1 MKNLYL
7 IIIIVLLG
15 VQVNL
20 FAQDGG
26 VSIGKGDADADP
38 SAILELVSTNKGL
51 LIPRLT
57 SSERG
62 NIDSPATGL
71 LVYDTS
77 LSGFYYWTGSSW
89 KAIAGINSSSGTVLP
104 SSAGEGDLF
113 YNTSTN
119 NLFVYAENAWASI
132 GSSKQI
138 LSLDNT
144 TLKLLDEGTQNGSEV
159 DLTFLLQNLVLDGTV
174 LSITNGNSVDLAS
187 FLGGGSGGDMF
198 KANYDADDN
207 NRVDDADK
215 VNGMTVE
222 TSVPASAVFSDS
234 QTLSVSGSTL
244 TIAGGNSV
252 TLPSGG
258 SGTDSQILSI
268 SGNTLSI
275 TGGNSVVLPTGNGTG
290 DMTQS
295 VYDTDS
301 NSKVDEADNADKVNG
316 LTVDTSVPVGAVF
329 TDDQTLNEILTSG
342 TSAGG
347 KQITNLGTPTT
358 TTDAATKG
366 YVDDSVSGLEDKT
379 NKNIAGGYVGLE
391 TDGKINQNYLPAGV
405 NLGTVYTVGSQS
417 AQDVLSPVS
426 GDVAIRTDE
435 SKTYVYDG
443 SSWVELQNPTD
454 AVTSVNGQTGVVSL
468 TTAEVSSSSDKNYVT
483 DGQLTILGNTSGTN
497 TGDQDISGIA
507 TNAADISTNA
517 ADIAANTT
525 NITANTNAISGLGT
539 ASGEDVGTGA
549 GNVVQLDGSGRL
561 PAVDGS
567 QLTNLPDAPVTSV
580 NGQVGVVSLSK
591 SDVGLGNVDNT
602 SDADK
607 PVSTAM
613 QTSLDLKEDKTNK
626 NVAGGYVGLET
637 DGKINQNYLPAGVNL
652 GTVYTVGSQLAQDG
666 LSPMS
671 GDVAIRTDESKT
683 YVYDGSSWVE
693 LQNPTDAV
701 TSVNGQTGVVSLT
714 TAEVSSSS
722 DKNYVTD
729 GQLTILGNTSGTN
742 TGDQDISGI
751 ATNAAEIAANTTN
764 ITTNTNAI
772 SGLGTASGED
782 IGTGAGNV
790 IQLDGSGRLP
800 AVDGSQLTNLP
811 SSPVTSVNGETGD
824 VSLSSS
830 EIGYDNATS
839 GLTSTDVKSALDEL
853 ATGAAG
859 GDMTKLD
866 YDTDNNSKVDGSDN
880 ADKVNG
886 LTVETSVPS
895 GAVFTDDQNLSEV
908 LTSGTSAGGSQITN
922 LGTPTAVTDAATKG
936 YVDNSVSGFEEQT
949 NKNVAGG
956 YVGLEIDGKINQNYL
971 PAGINLSTVY
981 TVGDQSAQDGLSP
994 ISGDVA
1000 IRTDESK
1007 TYVYDGSSWVELQN
1021 PTDAVT
1027 SVNGQVGVVSLSK
1040 TDVGLGNVD
1049 NTSDLD
1055 KPVSTATQ
1063 SSLDLKANTSDLGT
1077 ASGEDVGTGAG
1088 NVVQLDGS
1096 GRLPVVDGSQLTNL
1110 PAAPVTSVAGYT
1122 GDVSLTTSDVTEST
1136 NKNYVTDAQLTILG
1150 NTSGTNTGDQS
1161 ADDVSVTASGNL
1173 TSTDVQSALVE
1184 LQSDIDAGANGGDM
1198 TKVEYDTDGNSKAD
1212 EADNADKVNGLTV
1225 ETSVPVGAV
1234 FTDDQNLSEVLTSGT
1249 SAGGGQITNLGTP
1262 TAVTDAATKGY
1273 VDNSVSGFE
1282 EQTNKN
1288 VAGGYVGLETDGK
1301 INQNYL
1307 PAGINLSTVYTV
1319 GDQSAQ
1325 DALSPISGDVAIR
1338 ADESKTY
1345 VYDGS
1350 SWVELQNPT
1359 DAVTSVNGQV
1369 GVVSLSKTDV
1379 GLGNVDNTSDLDK
1392 PVSTATQSSLD
1403 LKANTSDLGTA
1414 SGEDVGTGAG
1424 NVVQLDGSGRL
1435 PVVDGS
1441 QLTNLPAA
1449 PVTSV
1454 AGYTGDVSL
1463 TTSDVTE
1470 STNKN
1475 YVTDGQ
1481 LTILGNTS
1489 GINTGDQDISG
1500 IAANTTNI
1508 TTNTNA
1514 ISGLGTASGEDIGT
1528 GAGNVIQLDGSGR
1541 LPAVDGSQLT
1551 NLPDAPVASVNGQ
1564 VGVVSLSKSDVGLGN
1579 VDNTSD
1585 ADKPVSTAMQTSLDL
1600 KEDKTNKNIA
1610 GGYVGLETDGKI
1622 NQNYLP
1628 AGVNLGTVYTVGSQ
1642 LAQDGLSPMS
1652 GDVAIRTD
1660 ESKTYVYD
1668 GSSWVELQNPTDAV
1682 TSVNGQTGV
1691 VSLTT
1696 AEVSSSSDKNYVT
1709 DGQLTILGNTSGTNT
1724 GDQDI
1729 SGISTNAADIATNTT
1744 NITTNTNAISGLGTA
1759 SGEDIGTGA
1768 GNVIQLDGSG
1778 RLPAVDG
1785 SQLTN
1790 LPDAPV
1796 TSVNGQVGVVSLS
1809 KSDVGLGNVDNT
1821 SDADKPVS
1829 TAMQTSLDLK
1839 EDKTN
1844 KNVAGGYVGL
1854 ETDGKIN
1861 QNYLPA
1867 GVNLGTVYTVGSQ
1880 LAQDGLSPMSGD
1892 VAIRTDESKTYV
1904 YDGSSWVEL
1913 QNPTDAVTSVN
1924 GQTGVV
1930 SLTTA
1935 EVSSSS
1941 DKNYVTDGQL
1951 TILGNTSGTNTGD
1964 QDISGI
1970 ATNAAEIAANTTNI
1984 TTNTNAISGLGTAS
1998 GEDIG
2003 TGAGNVIQL
2012 DGSGRLPAV
2021 DGSQLTNL
2029 PSSPVTSVNGETGD
2043 VSLSSS
2049 EIGYDNATSGLTSTD
2064 VKSALDELATG
2075 AAGGDMTKLDYDT
2088 DNNSK
2093 VDGSDNADKVN
2104 GLTVETSV
2112 PSGAVFTDDQNLSE
2126 VLTSGTS
2133 AGGSQITNLGTPT
2146 AVTDAATKGY
2156 VDNSVSGFEEQTN
2169 KNVAGGYVGLEI
2181 DGKINQN
2188 YLPAGINLST
2198 VYTVGDQSAQDGLS
2212 PISGDVAIRT
2222 DESKTYVYDGSS
2234 WVELQNP
2241 TDAVTSVNG
2250 QVGVV
2255 SLSKTDVGLGNVD
2268 NTSDLDKP
2276 VSTAT
2281 QSSLDLKANTS
2292 DLGTASGEDVGTGAG
2307 NVVQLDGSGRLPVV
2321 DGSQLTNLPA
2331 APVTSVAGYTG
2342 DVSLTTSDVTESTN
2356 KNYVTDGQLT
2366 ILGNTSG
2373 TNTGDQS
2380 AGEVSVTASGNL
2392 TSTDVQSALVEL
2404 QSDIDAGANGGDMT
2418 KVEYDTDGNSKA
2430 DEADN
2435 ADKVNGLT
2443 VETSVPVGAVFTD
2456 DQNLSEVLTSGTSA
2470 GGGQITNL
2478 GTPTAVTDAA
2488 TKGYVDN
2495 SVSGFEEQ
2503 TNKNVAGGY
2512 VGLETD
2518 GKINQN
2524 YLPAGIN
2531 LSTVYTVG
2539 DQSAQDA
2546 LSPISGDVAIRA
2558 DESKTYVYDG
2568 SSWVELQNPTDAVTS
2583 VNGQVGVVSL
2593 SKTDV
2598 GLGNVDNTSDLDK
2611 PVSTATQSSLD
2622 LKANTSDLGT
2632 ASGEDV
2638 GTGAGNVV
2646 QLDGSGRLPV
2656 VDGSQLTNLPAAPVT
2671 SVAGYTGDVSLTTS
2685 DVTESTNK
2693 NYVTDGQLTILG
2705 NTSGTN
2711 TGDQSAG
2718 EVSVTASGNLTS
2730 TDVQSA
2736 LVELQSDIDAGA
2748 NGGDMTKV
2756 VYDAD
2761 DNGTVDVAET
2771 VSDGA
2776 ITTAKIASD
2785 AVTAAEIASDAVT
2798 TSEILDGTI
2807 AASDL
2812 GQMLATDGQV
2822 LKWDAT
2828 ANAGAGG
2835 WVASDD
2841 DNTNTTVVNDLTTG
2855 GTTDALS
2862 AEMGKTLQDNKL
2874 ETSASF
2880 GGDVS
2885 GTYDAIEIAADAV
2898 TAAEIASDAVTTSE
2912 ILDGA
2917 VADSDLDKANI
2928 PLSGFGNAAADV
2940 SMGDG
2945 TTNYKITNVLD
2956 PVSSQDVATKKYVDD
2971 NIAAAGGGDMLK
2983 TVYDADDNGTV
2994 DVAETV
3000 SDGAIT
3006 TAKIASDAVT
3016 TSEIL
3021 DGTIAASDL
3030 GQMSASDGQILK
3042 WDATA
3047 NAGAGGWVASDDDN
3061 TNTTVV
3067 NDLTTGGTTDAL
3079 SAEMGKTLQDN
3090 KLETSASFGGDVS
3103 GTYDAIEIAADAV
3116 TAAEIASDA
3125 VTTSEILDGT
3135 IAASDLGQ
3143 MLATDG
3149 QVLKWD
3155 ATANAGAGG
3164 WVASND
3170 DNTNTTVVNDL
3181 TTGGTTDAL
3190 SAEMGKTLQD
3200 NKLETSASFGGD
3212 VSGTYDAIEIAT
3224 DAVTTTEILDG
3235 TIAAS
3240 DFGQMSASDGQILK
3254 WDATANAGAGGWVA
3268 SDDDNTNTTVVND
3281 LTTGGTTD
3289 ALSAEM
3295 GKTLQDNKLETSAS
3309 FGGDVSGTYDA
3320 IEIAADA
3327 VTAAEIASDAV
3338 TTSEI
3343 LDGTIAAS
3351 DLGQM
3356 LATDGQ
3362 VLKWDATANAGAGG
3376 WVASDDENT
3385 NTTVVNDLT
3394 TGGTTDALSAEMGK
3408 TLQGNKLETS
3418 ASFGGD
3424 VSGTY
3429 DAIEIAADAVTAAEI
3444 ASDAVTTSEILDGT
3458 IAASDLGQMLAT
3470 DGQVLKWDATA
3481 NAGAGGWVASDDEN
3495 TNTTVV
3501 NDLTT
3506 GGTTD
3511 ALSAEMGKTLQDNK
3525 LETSASFGG
3534 DVSGTYDAIEI
3545 ATDAVTTSEILD
3557 GAVADSDLDKANIPL
3572 SGFGNAAADVSMG
3585 DGTTNYKITNVLDPV
3600 SSQDVATKK
3609 YVDDNIAAAGGGDML
3624 KTVYDADDNGTV
3636 DVAETVSDDAITTA
3650 KIASDAVTTSEI
3662 LDGTIAASDLG
3673 QMLATDGQVLKWDA
3687 TANAGA
3693 GGWVASDDDNTNTT
3707 VVNDLTT
3714 GGTTDALSAE
3724 MGKTLQ
3730 DNKLETSASFGGD
3743 VSGTYDAIEIAVDAV
3758 TAAEIASDAVTTSE
3772 ILDGTIAASDLGQM
3786 LATDGQILK
3795 WDATANAGAG
3805 GWVASDD
3812 DNTNT
3817 TVVNDLTTGG
3827 TTDALSAE
3835 MGKTLQDNKLE
3846 TSASFGGDV
3855 SGTYDAIEIAAD
3867 AVTAAE
3873 IASDAV
3879 TTSEILD
3886 GTIAASDLGQ
3896 MLATDGQVLK
3906 WDATANAGAG
3916 GWVASDDDNTNT
3928 TVVNDLTTGGTT
3940 DALSAEMGKTLQD
3953 NKLETS
3959 ASFGGDVSGTYDA
3972 IEIATDAVTTTEI
3985 LDGTIAASD
3994 LGQMLATDGQVLK
4007 WDATANAGAGGWVA
4021 SDDDNT
4027 NTTVVNDL
4035 TTGGTTDA
4043 LSAEMGK
4050 TLQDNKLETSASF
4063 GGDVSGTYDAIE
4075 IATDAVTTTEILD
4088 GTIAASDLGQMLATD
4103 GQVLKWDATANAG
4116 AGGWVASDD
4125 DNTNTTV
4132 VNDLTTGGTTDALS
4146 AEMGKTLQDN
4156 KLETSASFGG
4166 DVSGTYDAIE
4176 IASDAVTTTEILDGT
4191 IAASDLGQMSAS
4203 DGQVLKWDATA
4214 NAGAGGWVASDDDN
4228 TNTTVVNDLTTGGTT
4243 DALSAEMGK
4252 TLQDN
4257 KLETIASFGG
4267 DVSGTY
4273 DAIEIAAD
4281 AVTAAEI
4288 ASDAVTTSEILDG
4301 TVGDS
4306 DLDKANIPLSGFG
4319 NAAAD
4324 VSMGD
4329 GTTNYKI
4336 TNVLDPV
4343 SSQDVATKKYVDDNI
4358 AAAGGGDML
4367 KTVYDVDDNGT
4378 VDVAETVS
4386 DGAIIT
4392 AKIASDAVTTS
4403 EILDGTIAAS
4413 DLGQML
4419 ATDGQVL
4426 KWDATANAGAGGWVA
4441 SDDDNTNTTVV
4452 NDLTTGGTTDALSA
4466 EMGKTLQDNKLET
4479 SASFGGDVSGTYDAI
4494 EIASD
4499 AVTTTEI
4506 LDGTI
4511 AASDLGQMLATD
4523 GQVLKW
4529 DATANA
4535 GAGGWVASDDDNTN
4549 TTVVNDLTTGGTTDA
4564 LSAEMGKT
4572 LQDNK
4577 LETSASFGG
4586 DVSGT
4591 YDAIEIAADAVTAA
4605 EIASDAVTTSEILD
4619 GTIAA
4624 SDLGQMLATD
4634 GQVLKWD
4641 ATANAGAGGWVA
4653 SDDDNTNTTVVN
4665 DLTTGGTT
4673 DALSAEMGKTLQ
4685 DNKLETTASFGGDVS
4700 GTYDAIEIAAD
4711 AVTTTEIAD
4720 GAVTETELA
4729 ADAVTTVKIADG
4741 QVTSAKLD
4749 HMGASTDDFLKWD
4762 GFAWTPQSISGT
4774 LAYKGSWDATSNSP
4788 NLSNATGTAGDYYV
4802 VSVAGTRDLGS
4813 GSISF
4818 NAGDWAIYNGS
4829 IWQQI
4834 NNSSDVNS
4842 VFGRTGII
4850 TAQAND
4856 YTWGQIN
4863 KTTSSL
4869 NDIAD
4874 VVSATKTSGN
4884 ILVADGTSW
4893 NSSSMG
4899 GDATLDN
4906 SGVLTIGSGKITS
4919 DKILDGTIAA
4929 SDLGQMS
4936 ASDGQVLKWDATAN
4950 AGAGGWV
4957 PNDETNELPSLGTA
4971 GNVLAVNASGD
4982 GLEWSE
4988 SVPLS
4993 GDVSINS
5000 SGEVTVEKLQN
5011 IEVSSS
5017 APGTNQVLMYNGT
5030 TWSPGDVSTTDEKV
5044 MVNGGTNALPLSAT
5058 DFVEGIND
5066 ISIAGNAI
5074 TNEKI
5079 ADGTITAAD
5088 LGQMLATD
5096 GQVMKWDATAN
5107 AGAGGWV
5114 ASDDDNTNTTVVN
5127 DLTTGGTT
5135 DALSAEMGKTL
5146 QDNKL
5151 ETTASFGGDVSGT
5164 YDAIVIASD
5173 AVTTTEILDGT
5184 IAASDLGQMLATDG
5198 QVIKWDAT
5206 ANAGAG
5212 GWVASDDDN
5221 TNTTVVNDLTTGG
5234 ITDALSAEMG
5244 KTLQD
5249 NKLETTASF
5258 GGDVSGTY
5266 DAIVIASDAV
5276 TTSEILDGTIAAS
5289 DLGQM
5294 LATDGQVM
5302 KWDATANAGAGGWV
5316 ASDDDNTN
5324 TTVVNDLTT
5333 GGTTDALSAEMGK
5346 TLQDNKLE
5354 TTASFGGDVSGTY
5367 DAIVI
5372 ASDAVTTSEILDG
5385 TIAAADLGQMS
5396 ATDGQF
5402 LKWDATANSGAG
5414 GWVATSIQD
5423 SVTTI
5428 INDLVTGGTTDAL
5441 SAEMGKDLKVLVDAK
5456 LDTTLS
5462 GGNLFVGNADGKATG
5477 VALSGDATID
5487 VDGKLSL
5494 KKDSVTTVEIL
5505 DGTIQAEDLSQMSA
5519 TNGQVMTWDDTA
5531 NSGAGGWVPFSA
5543 QGGNIIAGTAENN
5556 TIRWDGTAW
5565 SESTALT
5572 DDGTYITITGNLNI
5586 GEPTISHIVQDIG
5599 DFAIAGDVEANGDL
5613 WVDGTLNTPS
5623 DERLKKNI
5631 ATLTNILDKLNK
5643 LRGVTY
5649 EFKDQQKYA
5658 SGPQIGVIAQELQ
5671 KVFPELVSQGADG
5684 YLAVNYSQLSAV
5696 ILQAVKEQQKEIE
5709 QLQQQMEKVMNKLGM
5724 K

>member
-258 SGTDSQILSI
+258 SGTDSQTLSI

-275 TGGNSVVLPTGNGTG
+275 TGGNSVVLPSGNGTG

-405 NLGTVYTVGSQS
+405 NLGTVYTVGSQL
-417 AQDVLSPVS
+417 AQDGLSPMS

-483 DGQLTILGNTSGTN
+483 DGQLTILGNTSGIN

-525 NITANTNAISGLGT
+525 NITTNTNAISGLGT
-539 ASGEDVGTGA
+539 ASGEDIGTGA

-580 NGQVGVVSLSK
+580 NGQIGVVSLSK

-626 NVAGGYVGLET
+626 NIAGGYVGLET

-782 IGTGAGNV
+782 VGTGAGNV

-824 VSLSSS
+824 VVLNSS
-830 EIGYDNATS
+830 EIEYDNATS

-886 LTVETSVPS
+886 LTVETSVPA

-908 LTSGTSAGGSQITN
+908 LTSGTSAGGGQITN

-936 YVDNSVSGFEEQT
+936 YVDNSVSGLEEQT

-956 YVGLEIDGKINQNYL
+956 YVGLETDGKINQNYL

-1288 VAGGYVGLETDGK
+1288 VAGGYVGLEIDGK

-1338 ADESKTY
+1338 TDESKTY

-1489 GINTGDQDISG
+1489 GTNTGDQDISG
-1500 IAANTTNI
+1500 IATNAAEIAANTTNI
-1508 TTNTNA
+1508 TANTNA

-1551 NLPDAPVASVNGQ
+1551 NLPDAPVTSVNGQ
-1564 VGVVSLSKSDVGLGN
+1564 VGVVSLSKSDVGLGNVDNTSDADKPVSTAMQTSLDLKEDKTNKNIAGGYVGLETDGKINQNYLPAGVNLGTVYTVGSQLAQDGLSPVSGDVAIRTDESKTYVYDGSSWVELQNPTDAVTSVNGQTGVVSLTTAEVSSSSDKNYVTDGQLTILGNTSGTNTGDQDISGIATNAADISTNAADIAANTTNITANTNAISGLGTASGEDVGTGAGNVVQLDGSGRLPAVDGSQLTNLPDAPVTSVNGQIGVVSLSKSDVGLGN

-1729 SGISTNAADIATNTT
+1729 SGI
-1744 NITTNTNAISGLGTA
+1744 
-1759 SGEDIGTGA
+1759 
-1768 GNVIQLDGSG
+1768 
-1778 RLPAVDG
+1778 
-1785 SQLTN
+1785 
-1790 LPDAPV
+1790 
-1796 TSVNGQVGVVSLS
+1796 
-1809 KSDVGLGNVDNT
+1809 
-1821 SDADKPVS
+1821 
-1829 TAMQTSLDLK
+1829 
-1839 EDKTN
+1839 
-1844 KNVAGGYVGL
+1844 
-1854 ETDGKIN
+1854 
-1861 QNYLPA
+1861 
-1867 GVNLGTVYTVGSQ
+1867 
-1880 LAQDGLSPMSGD
+1880 
-1892 VAIRTDESKTYV
+1892 
-1904 YDGSSWVEL
+1904 
-1913 QNPTDAVTSVN
+1913 
-1924 GQTGVV
+1924 
-1930 SLTTA
+1930 
-1935 EVSSSS
+1935 
-1941 DKNYVTDGQL
+1941 
-1951 TILGNTSGTNTGD
+1951 
-1964 QDISGI
+1964 

-1998 GEDIG
+1998 GEDVG

-2043 VSLSSS
+2043 VVLNSS
-2049 EIGYDNATSGLTSTD
+2049 EIEYDNATSGLTSTD

-2112 PSGAVFTDDQNLSE
+2112 PAGAVFTDDQNLSE

-2133 AGGSQITNLGTPT
+2133 AGGGQITNLGTPT

-2156 VDNSVSGFEEQTN
+2156 VDNSVSGLEEQTN
-2169 KNVAGGYVGLEI
+2169 KNVAGGYVGLET

-2356 KNYVTDGQLT
+2356 KNYVTDAQLT

-2380 AGEVSVTASGNL
+2380 ADDVSVTASGNL

-2512 VGLETD
+2512 VGLEID

-2546 LSPISGDVAIRA
+2546 LSPISGDVAIRT

-2711 TGDQSAG
+2711 TGDQSADD
-2718 EVSVTASGNLTS
+2718 VSVTASGNLTS

-2776 ITTAKIASD
+2776 ITTAKIASDAVTTSEILDGTIAASDLGQMLATDGQVLKWDATANAGVGGWVASDDDNTNTTVVNDLTTGGTTDALSAEMGKTLQDNKLETSASFGGDVSGTYDAIEIAADAVTAAEIASDAVTTSEILDGTIAASDLGQMLATDGQVLKWDATANAGAGGWVASDDDNTNTTVVNDLTTGGTTDALSAEMGKTLQDNKLETIASFGGDVSGTYDAIEIAADAVTAAEIASDAVTTSEILDGTVGDSDLDKANIPLSGFGNAAADVSMGDGTTNYKITNVLDPVSSQDVATKKYVDDNIAAAGGGDMLKTVYDADDNGTVDVAETVSDGAITTAKIASDAVTTSEILDGTIAASDLGQMLATDGQVMKWDATANAGAGGWVASDDDNTNTTVVNDLTTGGTTDALSAEMGKTLQDNKLEITASFGGDVSGTYDAIVIASDAVTTTEILDGTIAASDLGQMSASDGQVLKWDATANAGAGGWVASNDDNTNTTVVNDLTTGGTTDALSAEMGKTLQDNKLETSASFGGDVSGTYDAIEIAADAVTAAEIASDAVTTSEILDGTIAASDLGQMSASDGQILKWDATANAGAGGWVASNDDNTNTTVVNDLTTGGTTDALSAEMGKTLQDNKLETSASFGGDVSGTYDAIEIAAD

-2912 ILDGA
+2912 ILDG
-2917 VADSDLDKANI
+2917 
-2928 PLSGFGNAAADV
+2928 
-2940 SMGDG
+2940 
-2945 TTNYKITNVLD
+2945 
-2956 PVSSQDVATKKYVDD
+2956 
-2971 NIAAAGGGDMLK
+2971 
-2983 TVYDADDNGTV
+2983 
-2994 DVAETV
+2994 
-3000 SDGAIT
+3000 
-3006 TAKIASDAVT
+3006 
-3016 TSEIL
+3016 
-3021 DGTIAASDL
+3021 TIAASDL
-3030 GQMSASDGQILK
+3030 GQMLATDGQVLK

-3103 GTYDAIEIAADAV
+3103 GTYDAIEIA
-3116 TAAEIASDA
+3116 SDA
-3125 VTTSEILDGT
+3125 VTTT
-3135 IAASDLGQ
+3135 
-3143 MLATDG
+3143 
-3149 QVLKWD
+3149 
-3155 ATANAGAGG
+3155 
-3164 WVASND
+3164 
-3170 DNTNTTVVNDL
+3170 
-3181 TTGGTTDAL
+3181 
-3190 SAEMGKTLQD
+3190 
-3200 NKLETSASFGGD
+3200 
-3212 VSGTYDAIEIAT
+3212 
-3224 DAVTTTEILDG
+3224 
-3235 TIAAS
+3235 
-3240 DFGQMSASDGQILK
+3240 
-3254 WDATANAGAGGWVA
+3254 
-3268 SDDDNTNTTVVND
+3268 
-3281 LTTGGTTD
+3281 
-3289 ALSAEM
+3289 
-3295 GKTLQDNKLETSAS
+3295 
-3309 FGGDVSGTYDA
+3309 
-3320 IEIAADA
+3320 
-3327 VTAAEIASDAV
+3327 
-3338 TTSEI
+3338 EI

-3376 WVASDDENT
+3376 WVASDD
-3385 NTTVVNDLT
+3385 D
-3394 TGGTTDALSAEMGK
+3394 
-3408 TLQGNKLETS
+3408 
-3418 ASFGGD
+3418 
-3424 VSGTY
+3424 
-3429 DAIEIAADAVTAAEI
+3429 
-3444 ASDAVTTSEILDGT
+3444 
-3458 IAASDLGQMLAT
+3458 
-3470 DGQVLKWDATA
+3470 
-3481 NAGAGGWVASDDEN
+3481 N

-3636 DVAETVSDDAITTA
+3636 DVAETVSDGAITTA
-3650 KIASDAVTTSEI
+3650 K
-3662 LDGTIAASDLG
+3662 
-3673 QMLATDGQVLKWDA
+3673 
-3687 TANAGA
+3687 
-3693 GGWVASDDDNTNTT
+3693 
-3707 VVNDLTT
+3707 
-3714 GGTTDALSAE
+3714 
-3724 MGKTLQ
+3724 
-3730 DNKLETSASFGGD
+3730 
-3743 VSGTYDAIEIAVDAV
+3743 
-3758 TAAEIASDAVTTSE
+3758 
-3772 ILDGTIAASDLGQM
+3772 
-3786 LATDGQILK
+3786 
-3795 WDATANAGAG
+3795 
-3805 GWVASDD
+3805 
-3812 DNTNT
+3812 
-3817 TVVNDLTTGG
+3817 
-3827 TTDALSAE
+3827 
-3835 MGKTLQDNKLE
+3835 
-3846 TSASFGGDV
+3846 
-3855 SGTYDAIEIAAD
+3855 
-3867 AVTAAE
+3867 

-4176 IASDAVTTTEILDGT
+4176 IA
-4191 IAASDLGQMSAS
+4191 
-4203 DGQVLKWDATA
+4203 
-4214 NAGAGGWVASDDDN
+4214 
-4228 TNTTVVNDLTTGGTT
+4228 
-4243 DALSAEMGK
+4243 
-4252 TLQDN
+4252 
-4257 KLETIASFGG
+4257 
-4267 DVSGTY
+4267 
-4273 DAIEIAAD
+4273 AD

-4288 ASDAVTTSEILDG
+4288 ASDAVTTS
-4301 TVGDS
+4301 
-4306 DLDKANIPLSGFG
+4306 
-4319 NAAAD
+4319 
-4324 VSMGD
+4324 
-4329 GTTNYKI
+4329 
-4336 TNVLDPV
+4336 
-4343 SSQDVATKKYVDDNI
+4343 
-4358 AAAGGGDML
+4358 
-4367 KTVYDVDDNGT
+4367 
-4378 VDVAETVS
+4378 
-4386 DGAIIT
+4386 
-4392 AKIASDAVTTS
+4392 
-4403 EILDGTIAAS
+4403 
-4413 DLGQML
+4413 
-4419 ATDGQVL
+4419 
-4426 KWDATANAGAGGWVA
+4426 
-4441 SDDDNTNTTVV
+4441 
-4452 NDLTTGGTTDALSA
+4452 
-4466 EMGKTLQDNKLET
+4466 
-4479 SASFGGDVSGTYDAI
+4479 
-4494 EIASD
+4494 
-4499 AVTTTEI
+4499 EI

-4653 SDDDNTNTTVVN
+4653 SDDDNTNTTVVNDLTTGGTTDALSAEMGKTLQDNKLETSASFGGDVSGTYDAIEIAADAVTAAEIASDAVTTSEILDGTIAASDLGQMLATDGQVLKWDATANAGAGGWVASDDDNTNTTVVNDLTTGGTTDALSAEMGKTLQDNKLETSASFGGDVSGTYDAIEIAADAVTATEIASDAVTTTEILDGTIAASDLGQMLATDGQVLKWDATANAGAGGWVASDDDNTNTTVVNDLTTGGTTDALSAEMGKTLQDNKLETIASFGGDVSGTYDAIEIAADAVTAAEIASDAVTTSEILDGTIAASDLGQMSASDGQVMKWDATANAGAGGWVASNDDNTNTTVVN

-4936 ASDGQVLKWDATAN
+4936 ATNGQVLKWDATAN

-5127 DLTTGGTT
+5127 DLITGGTT

-5151 ETTASFGGDVSGT
+5151 ETSASFGGDVSGT
-5164 YDAIVIASD
+5164 YDAI
-5173 AVTTTEILDGT
+5173 E
-5184 IAASDLGQMLATDG
+5184 
-5198 QVIKWDAT
+5198 
-5206 ANAGAG
+5206 
-5212 GWVASDDDN
+5212 
-5221 TNTTVVNDLTTGG
+5221 
-5234 ITDALSAEMG
+5234 
-5244 KTLQD
+5244 
-5249 NKLETTASF
+5249 
-5258 GGDVSGTY
+5258 
-5266 DAIVIASDAV
+5266 IASDAV

-5316 ASDDDNTN
+5316 ASDDENTN

-5354 TTASFGGDVSGTY
+5354 TSASFGGDVSGTY

-5543 QGGNIIAGTAENN
+5543 QGGNIVAGTAENN

-5631 ATLTNILDKLNK
+5631 TTLTNILDKLNK

>member
-57 SSERG
+57 NSERG

-258 SGTDSQILSI
+258 SGTDSQTLSI

-405 NLGTVYTVGSQS
+405 NLGTVYTVGSQL
-417 AQDVLSPVS
+417 AQDGLSPMS

-497 TGDQDISGIA
+497 TGDQDISGI
-507 TNAADISTNA
+507 STNA

-525 NITANTNAISGLGT
+525 NITTNTNAISGLGT
-539 ASGEDVGTGA
+539 ASGEDVGTVA
-549 GNVVQLDGSGRL
+549 GNVIQLDGSGRL

-607 PVSTAM
+607 PVSIAM

-683 YVYDGSSWVE
+683 YVYDGSNWVE

-824 VSLSSS
+824 VVLNSS
-830 EIGYDNATS
+830 EIEYDNATS

-908 LTSGTSAGGSQITN
+908 LTSGTSAGGKQITN

-936 YVDNSVSGFEEQT
+936 YVDNSVSG
-949 NKNVAGG
+949 
-956 YVGLEIDGKINQNYL
+956 LED
-971 PAGINLSTVY
+971 
-981 TVGDQSAQDGLSP
+981 
-994 ISGDVA
+994 
-1000 IRTDESK
+1000 
-1007 TYVYDGSSWVELQN
+1007 
-1021 PTDAVT
+1021 
-1027 SVNGQVGVVSLSK
+1027 
-1040 TDVGLGNVD
+1040 
-1049 NTSDLD
+1049 
-1055 KPVSTATQ
+1055 
-1063 SSLDLKANTSDLGT
+1063 
-1077 ASGEDVGTGAG
+1077 
-1088 NVVQLDGS
+1088 
-1096 GRLPVVDGSQLTNL
+1096 
-1110 PAAPVTSVAGYT
+1110 
-1122 GDVSLTTSDVTEST
+1122 
-1136 NKNYVTDAQLTILG
+1136 
-1150 NTSGTNTGDQS
+1150 
-1161 ADDVSVTASGNL
+1161 
-1173 TSTDVQSALVE
+1173 
-1184 LQSDIDAGANGGDM
+1184 
-1198 TKVEYDTDGNSKAD
+1198 
-1212 EADNADKVNGLTV
+1212 
-1225 ETSVPVGAV
+1225 
-1234 FTDDQNLSEVLTSGT
+1234 
-1249 SAGGGQITNLGTP
+1249 
-1262 TAVTDAATKGY
+1262 
-1273 VDNSVSGFE
+1273 
-1282 EQTNKN
+1282 QTNKN
-1288 VAGGYVGLETDGK
+1288 VAGGYVGLET
-1301 INQNYL
+1301 
-1307 PAGINLSTVYTV
+1307 
-1319 GDQSAQ
+1319 
-1325 DALSPISGDVAIR
+1325 
-1338 ADESKTY
+1338 
-1345 VYDGS
+1345 
-1350 SWVELQNPT
+1350 
-1359 DAVTSVNGQV
+1359 
-1369 GVVSLSKTDV
+1369 
-1379 GLGNVDNTSDLDK
+1379 
-1392 PVSTATQSSLD
+1392 
-1403 LKANTSDLGTA
+1403 
-1414 SGEDVGTGAG
+1414 
-1424 NVVQLDGSGRL
+1424 
-1435 PVVDGS
+1435 
-1441 QLTNLPAA
+1441 
-1449 PVTSV
+1449 
-1454 AGYTGDVSL
+1454 
-1463 TTSDVTE
+1463 
-1470 STNKN
+1470 
-1475 YVTDGQ
+1475 
-1481 LTILGNTS
+1481 
-1489 GINTGDQDISG
+1489 
-1500 IAANTTNI
+1500 
-1508 TTNTNA
+1508 
-1514 ISGLGTASGEDIGT
+1514 
-1528 GAGNVIQLDGSGR
+1528 
-1541 LPAVDGSQLT
+1541 
-1551 NLPDAPVASVNGQ
+1551 
-1564 VGVVSLSKSDVGLGN
+1564 
-1579 VDNTSD
+1579 
-1585 ADKPVSTAMQTSLDL
+1585 
-1600 KEDKTNKNIA
+1600 
-1610 GGYVGLETDGKI
+1610 
-1622 NQNYLP
+1622 
-1628 AGVNLGTVYTVGSQ
+1628 
-1642 LAQDGLSPMS
+1642 
-1652 GDVAIRTD
+1652 
-1660 ESKTYVYD
+1660 
-1668 GSSWVELQNPTDAV
+1668 
-1682 TSVNGQTGV
+1682 
-1691 VSLTT
+1691 
-1696 AEVSSSSDKNYVT
+1696 
-1709 DGQLTILGNTSGTNT
+1709 
-1724 GDQDI
+1724 
-1729 SGISTNAADIATNTT
+1729 
-1744 NITTNTNAISGLGTA
+1744 
-1759 SGEDIGTGA
+1759 
-1768 GNVIQLDGSG
+1768 
-1778 RLPAVDG
+1778 
-1785 SQLTN
+1785 
-1790 LPDAPV
+1790 
-1796 TSVNGQVGVVSLS
+1796 
-1809 KSDVGLGNVDNT
+1809 
-1821 SDADKPVS
+1821 
-1829 TAMQTSLDLK
+1829 
-1839 EDKTN
+1839 
-1844 KNVAGGYVGL
+1844 
-1854 ETDGKIN
+1854 
-1861 QNYLPA
+1861 
-1867 GVNLGTVYTVGSQ
+1867 
-1880 LAQDGLSPMSGD
+1880 
-1892 VAIRTDESKTYV
+1892 
-1904 YDGSSWVEL
+1904 
-1913 QNPTDAVTSVN
+1913 
-1924 GQTGVV
+1924 
-1930 SLTTA
+1930 
-1935 EVSSSS
+1935 
-1941 DKNYVTDGQL
+1941 
-1951 TILGNTSGTNTGD
+1951 
-1964 QDISGI
+1964 
-1970 ATNAAEIAANTTNI
+1970 
-1984 TTNTNAISGLGTAS
+1984 
-1998 GEDIG
+1998 
-2003 TGAGNVIQL
+2003 
-2012 DGSGRLPAV
+2012 
-2021 DGSQLTNL
+2021 
-2029 PSSPVTSVNGETGD
+2029 
-2043 VSLSSS
+2043 
-2049 EIGYDNATSGLTSTD
+2049 
-2064 VKSALDELATG
+2064 
-2075 AAGGDMTKLDYDT
+2075 
-2088 DNNSK
+2088 
-2093 VDGSDNADKVN
+2093 
-2104 GLTVETSV
+2104 
-2112 PSGAVFTDDQNLSE
+2112 
-2126 VLTSGTS
+2126 
-2133 AGGSQITNLGTPT
+2133 
-2146 AVTDAATKGY
+2146 
-2156 VDNSVSGFEEQTN
+2156 
-2169 KNVAGGYVGLEI
+2169 

-2512 VGLETD
+2512 VGLEID

-2546 LSPISGDVAIRA
+2546 LSPISGDVAIRT

-2593 SKTDV
+2593 SKTDVGLGNVDNTSDLDKPVSTATQSSLDLKANTSDLGTASGEDVGTGAGNVVQLDGSGRLPSVDGSQLTNLPAAPVTSVAGYTGDVSLTTSDVTESTNKNYVTDAQLTILGNTSGTNTGDQDISGITTNAAEIAANTTNITTNTNAISGLGTASGEDIGTGAGNVIQLDGSGRLPAVDGSQLTNLPDAPVTSVNGQVGVVSLSKSDVGLGNVDNTSDADKPVSTAMQTSLDLKEDKTNKNIAGGYVGLETDGKINQNYLPAGVNLGTVYTVGSQLAQDGLSPMSGDVAIRTDESKTYVYDGSSWVELQNPTDAVTSVNGQTGVVSLTTAEVSSSSDKNYVTDGQLTILGNTSGTNTGDQDISGISTNAADIAANTTNITTNTNAISGLGTASGEDVGTVAGNVIQLDGSGRLPAVDGSQLTNLPDAPVTSVNGQVGVVSLSKSDVGLGNVDNTSDADKPVSIAMQTSLDLKEDKTNKNVAGGYVGLETDGKINQNYLPAGVNLGTVYTVGSQLAQDGLSPMSGDVAIRTDESKTYVYDGSNWVELQNPTDAVTSVNGQTGVVSLTTAEVSSSSDKNYVTDGQLTILGNTSGTNTGDQDISGIATNAAEIAANTTNITTNTNAISGLGTASGEDIGTGAGNVIQLDGSGRLPAVDGSQLTNLPSSPVTSVNGETGDVVLNSSEIEYDNATSGLTSTDVKSALDELATGAAGGDMTKLDYDTDNNSKVDGSDNADKVNGLTVETSVPSGAVFTDDQNLSEVLTSGTSAGGGQITNLGTPTAVTDAATKGYVDNSVSGLEDQTNKNVAGGYVGLETDGKINQNYLPAGINLSTVYTVGDQSAQDGLSPISGDVAIRTDESKTYVYDGSSWVELQNPTDAVTSVNGQVGVVSLSNTDV

-2711 TGDQSAG
+2711 TGDQSADDVSVTASGNLTSTDVQSALVELQSDIDAGANGGDMTKVEYDTDGNSKADEADNADKVNGLTVETSVPVGAVFTDDQNLSEVLTSGTSAGGGQITNLGTPTAVTDAATKGYVDNSVSGFEEQTNKNVAGGYVGLEIDGKINQNYLPAGINLSTVYTVGDQSAQDALSPISGDVAIRTDESKTYVYDGSSWVELQNPTDAVTSVNGQVGVVSLSKTDVGLGNVDNTSDLDKPVSTATQSSLDLKANTSDLGTASGEDVGTGAGNVVQLDGSGRLPSVDGSQLTNLPAAPVTSVAGYTGDVSLTTSDVTESTNKNYVTDAQLTILGNTSGTNTGDQSAG

-2776 ITTAKIASD
+2776 ITAAK
-2785 AVTAAEIASDAVT
+2785 IASDAVT

-2862 AEMGKTLQDNKL
+2862 AEMGKTLQENKL
-2874 ETSASF
+2874 ETTASF

-2912 ILDGA
+2912 ILDGT
-2917 VADSDLDKANI
+2917 VGDSDLDKANI

-3006 TAKIASDAVT
+3006 TAK
-3016 TSEIL
+3016 
-3021 DGTIAASDL
+3021 
-3030 GQMSASDGQILK
+3030 
-3042 WDATA
+3042 
-3047 NAGAGGWVASDDDN
+3047 
-3061 TNTTVV
+3061 
-3067 NDLTTGGTTDAL
+3067 
-3079 SAEMGKTLQDN
+3079 
-3090 KLETSASFGGDVS
+3090 
-3103 GTYDAIEIAADAV
+3103 
-3116 TAAEIASDA
+3116 
-3125 VTTSEILDGT
+3125 
-3135 IAASDLGQ
+3135 
-3143 MLATDG
+3143 
-3149 QVLKWD
+3149 
-3155 ATANAGAGG
+3155 
-3164 WVASND
+3164 
-3170 DNTNTTVVNDL
+3170 
-3181 TTGGTTDAL
+3181 
-3190 SAEMGKTLQD
+3190 
-3200 NKLETSASFGGD
+3200 
-3212 VSGTYDAIEIAT
+3212 
-3224 DAVTTTEILDG
+3224 
-3235 TIAAS
+3235 
-3240 DFGQMSASDGQILK
+3240 
-3254 WDATANAGAGGWVA
+3254 
-3268 SDDDNTNTTVVND
+3268 
-3281 LTTGGTTD
+3281 
-3289 ALSAEM
+3289 
-3295 GKTLQDNKLETSAS
+3295 
-3309 FGGDVSGTYDA
+3309 
-3320 IEIAADA
+3320 
-3327 VTAAEIASDAV
+3327 
-3338 TTSEI
+3338 
-3343 LDGTIAAS
+3343 
-3351 DLGQM
+3351 
-3356 LATDGQ
+3356 
-3362 VLKWDATANAGAGG
+3362 
-3376 WVASDDENT
+3376 
-3385 NTTVVNDLT
+3385 
-3394 TGGTTDALSAEMGK
+3394 
-3408 TLQGNKLETS
+3408 
-3418 ASFGGD
+3418 
-3424 VSGTY
+3424 
-3429 DAIEIAADAVTAAEI
+3429 
-3444 ASDAVTTSEILDGT
+3444 
-3458 IAASDLGQMLAT
+3458 
-3470 DGQVLKWDATA
+3470 
-3481 NAGAGGWVASDDEN
+3481 
-3495 TNTTVV
+3495 
-3501 NDLTT
+3501 
-3506 GGTTD
+3506 
-3511 ALSAEMGKTLQDNK
+3511 
-3525 LETSASFGG
+3525 
-3534 DVSGTYDAIEI
+3534 
-3545 ATDAVTTSEILD
+3545 
-3557 GAVADSDLDKANIPL
+3557 
-3572 SGFGNAAADVSMG
+3572 
-3585 DGTTNYKITNVLDPV
+3585 
-3600 SSQDVATKK
+3600 
-3609 YVDDNIAAAGGGDML
+3609 
-3624 KTVYDADDNGTV
+3624 
-3636 DVAETVSDDAITTA
+3636 
-3650 KIASDAVTTSEI
+3650 
-3662 LDGTIAASDLG
+3662 
-3673 QMLATDGQVLKWDA
+3673 
-3687 TANAGA
+3687 
-3693 GGWVASDDDNTNTT
+3693 
-3707 VVNDLTT
+3707 
-3714 GGTTDALSAE
+3714 
-3724 MGKTLQ
+3724 
-3730 DNKLETSASFGGD
+3730 
-3743 VSGTYDAIEIAVDAV
+3743 
-3758 TAAEIASDAVTTSE
+3758 
-3772 ILDGTIAASDLGQM
+3772 
-3786 LATDGQILK
+3786 
-3795 WDATANAGAG
+3795 
-3805 GWVASDD
+3805 
-3812 DNTNT
+3812 
-3817 TVVNDLTTGG
+3817 
-3827 TTDALSAE
+3827 
-3835 MGKTLQDNKLE
+3835 
-3846 TSASFGGDV
+3846 
-3855 SGTYDAIEIAAD
+3855 
-3867 AVTAAE
+3867 

-4075 IATDAVTTTEILD
+4075 IVTDAVTTTEILD

-4176 IASDAVTTTEILDGT
+4176 IATDAVTTSEILDGAVADSDLDKANIPLSGFGNAAADVSMGDGTTNYKITNVLDPVSSQDVATKKYVDDNIAAAGGGDMLKTVYDADDNGTVDVAETVSDGAITTAKIASDAVTTSEILDGT
-4191 IAASDLGQMSAS
+4191 IAASDLGQMLAT

-4257 KLETIASFGG
+4257 KLETSASFGGDVSGTYDAIKIADDAVTATEIASDAVTSSEILDGTIAASDLGQMSASDGQVMKWDATANAGAGGWVASNDDNTNTTVVNDLTTGGTTDALSAEMGKTLQDNKLETSASFGG

-4281 AVTAAEI
+4281 AVTAAEIASDAVTTTEILDGTIAASDLGQMSASDGQILKWDATANAGAGGWVASDDDNTNTTVVNDLTTGGTTDALSAEMGKTLQGNKLETSASFGGDVSGTYDAIEIAADAVTAAEIASDAVTTTEILDGTIAASDLGQMSASDGQVLKWDATANAGAGGWVASNDDNTNTTVVNDLTTGGTTDALSAEMGKTLQDNKLETSASFGGDVSGTYDAIEIAADAVTAAEIASDAVTTSEILDGTIAASDLGQMLATDGQVLKWDATANAGAGGWVASDDDNTNTTVVNDLTTGGTTDALSAEMGKTLQDNKLETSASFGGDVSGTYDAIEIAADAVTATEI

-4403 EILDGTIAAS
+4403 
-4413 DLGQML
+4413 
-4419 ATDGQVL
+4419 
-4426 KWDATANAGAGGWVA
+4426 
-4441 SDDDNTNTTVV
+4441 
-4452 NDLTTGGTTDALSA
+4452 
-4466 EMGKTLQDNKLET
+4466 
-4479 SASFGGDVSGTYDAI
+4479 
-4494 EIASD
+4494 
-4499 AVTTTEI
+4499 EI

-5173 AVTTTEILDGT
+5173 AVTT
-5184 IAASDLGQMLATDG
+5184 
-5198 QVIKWDAT
+5198 
-5206 ANAGAG
+5206 
-5212 GWVASDDDN
+5212 
-5221 TNTTVVNDLTTGG
+5221 
-5234 ITDALSAEMG
+5234 
-5244 KTLQD
+5244 
-5249 NKLETTASF
+5249 
-5258 GGDVSGTY
+5258 
-5266 DAIVIASDAV
+5266 
-5276 TTSEILDGTIAAS
+5276 SEILDGTIAAA

-5294 LATDGQVM
+5294 SATDGQFL
-5302 KWDATANAGAGGWV
+5302 KWDATANSGAGGWV
-5316 ASDDDNTN
+5316 ATSIQDSV
-5324 TTVVNDLTT
+5324 TTIINDLTT

-5631 ATLTNILDKLNK
+5631 TTLTNILDKLNK

>member
-222 TSVPASAVFSDS
+222 TAVPASAVFSDS

-258 SGTDSQILSI
+258 SGTDSQTLSI

-824 VSLSSS
+824 VVLNSS
-830 EIGYDNATS
+830 EIEYDNATS

-908 LTSGTSAGGSQITN
+908 LTIGTSAGGSQITN

-936 YVDNSVSGFEEQT
+936 YVDNSVSGLEDQT

-956 YVGLEIDGKINQNYL
+956 YVGLETDGKINQNYL

-981 TVGDQSAQDGLSP
+981 TVGSQSLQDGLSP

-1027 SVNGQVGVVSLSK
+1027 SVNGQVGIVSLSK

-1096 GRLPVVDGSQLTNL
+1096 GRLPSVDGSQLTNL

-1161 ADDVSVTASGNL
+1161 AGEVSVTASGNL

-1198 TKVEYDTDGNSKAD
+1198 TKLDYDTDNNSKVD
-1212 EADNADKVNGLTV
+1212 GSDNADKVNGLTV

-1288 VAGGYVGLETDGK
+1288 VAGGYVGLEIDGK

-1435 PVVDGS
+1435 PSVDGS

-1489 GINTGDQDISG
+1489 GTNTGDQDISG
-1500 IAANTTNI
+1500 IATNAAEIAANTTNI
-1508 TTNTNA
+1508 TANTNA

-1551 NLPDAPVASVNGQ
+1551 NLPDAPVTSVNGQ
-1564 VGVVSLSKSDVGLGN
+1564 VGVVSLSKSDVGLGD

-1642 LAQDGLSPMS
+1642 SAQDVLSPVS

-1729 SGISTNAADIATNTT
+1729 SGIATNAADISTNAADIAANTT
-1744 NITTNTNAISGLGTA
+1744 NITANTNAISGLGTA
-1759 SGEDIGTGA
+1759 SGEDVGTGA
-1768 GNVIQLDGSG
+1768 GNVVQLDGSG

-2043 VSLSSS
+2043 VVLNSS
-2049 EIGYDNATSGLTSTD
+2049 EIEYDNATSGLTSTD

-2126 VLTSGTS
+2126 VLTIGTS

-2156 VDNSVSGFEEQTN
+2156 VDNSVSGLEDQTN
-2169 KNVAGGYVGLEI
+2169 KNVAGGYVGLET

-2198 VYTVGDQSAQDGLS
+2198 VYTVGSQSLQDGLS

-2250 QVGVV
+2250 QVGIV

-2307 NVVQLDGSGRLPVV
+2307 NVVQLDGSGRLPSV

-2356 KNYVTDGQLT
+2356 KNYVTDAQLT

-2418 KVEYDTDGNSKA
+2418 KLDYDTDNNSKV
-2430 DEADN
+2430 DGSDN

-2512 VGLETD
+2512 VGLEID

-2646 QLDGSGRLPV
+2646 QLDGSGRLPS

-2841 DNTNTTVVNDLTTG
+2841 ENTNTTVVNDLTTG

-2912 ILDGA
+2912 ILDG
-2917 VADSDLDKANI
+2917 
-2928 PLSGFGNAAADV
+2928 
-2940 SMGDG
+2940 
-2945 TTNYKITNVLD
+2945 
-2956 PVSSQDVATKKYVDD
+2956 
-2971 NIAAAGGGDMLK
+2971 
-2983 TVYDADDNGTV
+2983 
-2994 DVAETV
+2994 
-3000 SDGAIT
+3000 
-3006 TAKIASDAVT
+3006 
-3016 TSEIL
+3016 
-3021 DGTIAASDL
+3021 TIAASDL
-3030 GQMSASDGQILK
+3030 GQMLATDGQVLK

-3408 TLQGNKLETS
+3408 TLQ
-3418 ASFGGD
+3418 
-3424 VSGTY
+3424 
-3429 DAIEIAADAVTAAEI
+3429 
-3444 ASDAVTTSEILDGT
+3444 
-3458 IAASDLGQMLAT
+3458 
-3470 DGQVLKWDATA
+3470 
-3481 NAGAGGWVASDDEN
+3481 
-3495 TNTTVV
+3495 
-3501 NDLTT
+3501 
-3506 GGTTD
+3506 
-3511 ALSAEMGKTLQDNK
+3511 DNK

-3743 VSGTYDAIEIAVDAV
+3743 VSGTYDAIEIAADAV

-3786 LATDGQILK
+3786 LATDGQVLK

-3972 IEIATDAVTTTEI
+3972 IEIAADAVTAAEIASDAVTT
-3985 LDGTIAASD
+3985 S
-3994 LGQMLATDGQVLK
+3994 
-4007 WDATANAGAGGWVA
+4007 
-4021 SDDDNT
+4021 
-4027 NTTVVNDL
+4027 
-4035 TTGGTTDA
+4035 
-4043 LSAEMGK
+4043 
-4050 TLQDNKLETSASF
+4050 
-4063 GGDVSGTYDAIE
+4063 
-4075 IATDAVTTTEILD
+4075 EILD

-4329 GTTNYKI
+4329 GITNYKI

-5198 QVIKWDAT
+5198 QVMKWDAT

-5276 TTSEILDGTIAAS
+5276 TTSEILDGTIAAA

-5414 GWVATSIQD
+5414 GWVATSVQD